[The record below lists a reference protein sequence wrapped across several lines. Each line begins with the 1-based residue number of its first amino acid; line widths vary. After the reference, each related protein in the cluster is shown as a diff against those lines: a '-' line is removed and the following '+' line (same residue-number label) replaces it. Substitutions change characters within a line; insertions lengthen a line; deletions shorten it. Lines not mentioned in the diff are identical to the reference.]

1 MKNLFIIYSIFLLGC
16 STDRV
21 KDANQLFRNL
31 FNDSIIE
38 EFYGAH
44 GSFRGGS
51 YHIFLDSLY
60 IKYSNDKIKESSRNL
75 TPTEI
80 LKVKKIGELLK
91 KNDISSFRGEI
102 KNDKKILEIKKG
114 EIVLIKESNDGQYNW
129 LVNKKILC
137 TRLNGEWFY
146 YKTKA
151 VDNS

>member
-1 MKNLFIIYSIFLLGC
+1 MKNLFIIYSIFLFGC
-16 STDRV
+16 STDSA
-21 KDANQLFRNL
+21 KEANQLFENL
-31 FNDSIIE
+31 SNDSTIE

-44 GSFRGGS
+44 GFFRGDS

-75 TPTEI
+75 TTKEV
-80 LKVKKIGELLK
+80 LKVKKIGELLQ
-91 KNDISSFRGEI
+91 KNEISSFRGEI
-102 KNDKKILEIKKG
+102 KNDKKFLEIKKG
-114 EIVLIKESNDGQYNW
+114 EIVLIKETNDDQYNW

-151 VDNS
+151 ADNS